1 MSEEEVV
8 VEDKT
13 FWWSNWIRV
22 ENLELIFSLVSIGI
36 VIFVIQEDLVNSN
49 PTLFWIVAILDLA
62 IVGFFVAELAKDLS
76 LTEDRSEWWRAQSW
90 GLLGLTPVILAA
102 IPQISVIVLFRLVHL
117 TKVYS
122 LATNLLGL
130 QETSDESPV
139 QVQIQHLIFVVTAI
153 GFAGG
158 FIAYL
163 FEQQASQTACGE
175 TCIETLPQ
183 AMWWAITTATTV
195 GYGDYAPVTTGGRV
209 VAIFLMFTGIAL
221 YGLLT
226 ATLSQLIWAKKR
238 KHGGINGASVDTEEM
253 IERLERLADM
263 RRDGWLT
270 ATEFHDAK
278 TSVLTDRAPGGIIAQ
293 EIESRKPIPRQERK
307 MRREAARS
315 AIVSLTEEE

>member
-1 MSEEEVV
+1 MSDEEEVV
-8 VEDKT
+8 VDDKT
-13 FWWSNWIRV
+13 FWWSNWIQV
-22 ENLELIFSLVSIGI
+22 ENLELIFSLISIGI

-49 PTLFWIVAILDLA
+49 PTLFWVVAILDLA

-76 LTEDRSEWWRAQSW
+76 MTEDRAEWWRAQSW
-90 GLLGLTPVILAA
+90 GMLGLTPVILAA
-102 IPQISVIVLFRLVHL
+102 IPSLSFIVLFRLIHL
-117 TKVYS
+117 LKVYS

-130 QETSDESPV
+130 HETSEDSPV
-139 QVQIQHLIFVVTAI
+139 QRQIQHLIFVVTAI
-153 GFAGG
+153 ACTSG

-163 FEQQASQTACGE
+163 FEQHASPTVCGD

-195 GYGDYAPVTTGGRV
+195 GYGDYAPVTSGGRV

-221 YGLLT
+221 YGLLA
-226 ATLSQLIWAKKR
+226 ATLSQLLWARGR
-238 KHGGINGASVDTEEM
+238 KYGRNIHQSVDTSEM

-278 TSVLTDRAPGGIIAQ
+278 ASVLTGKMPGGSKARD
-293 EIESRKPIPRQERK
+293 IESRAPIPPDERK
-307 MRREAARS
+307 ERRAAAR
-315 AIVSLTEEE
+315 AGFLDEEE

>member
-8 VEDKT
+8 TVDKT

-22 ENLELIFSLVSIGI
+22 ENLELIFSLISIGI

-49 PTLFWIVAILDLA
+49 PTLFWILAILDLVL
-62 IVGFFVAELAKDLS
+62 VGFFVAELAKDLS
-76 LTEDRSEWWRAQSW
+76 NTEDRGEWWRAQSW
-90 GLLGLTPVILAA
+90 GMLGLTPVILAA
-102 IPQISVIVLFRLVHL
+102 IPAINVIVLLRLIHL

-130 QETSDESPV
+130 QETSEESPV
-139 QVQIQHLIFVVTAI
+139 QRQLQHLIFVVTAI

-158 FIAYL
+158 FIAFL
-163 FEQQASQTACGE
+163 FEQHASPSACGD
-175 TCIETLPQ
+175 TCIDTLPQ

-195 GYGDYAPVTTGGRV
+195 GYGDYAPVTPGGRV

-226 ATLSQLIWAKKR
+226 ATLSQLIWSKR
-238 KHGGINGASVDTEEM
+238 RKNDNWNGGQGDSNEM

-278 TSVLTDRAPGGIIAQ
+278 ASVLTGKMPGGNKARD
-293 EIESRKPIPRQERK
+293 IESRAPIPRDERK
-307 MRREAARS
+307 ERRAAARMGFLS
-315 AIVSLTEEE
+315 EEE

>member
-8 VEDKT
+8 VDDKT
-13 FWWSNWIRV
+13 FWWSNWVRP
-22 ENLELIFSLVSIGI
+22 ENLELIFSLLSIGI
-36 VIFVIQEDLVNSN
+36 VIFVIQEDLVDSN
-49 PTLFWIVAILDLA
+49 PTLFWALAILDLA
-62 IVGFFVAELAKDLS
+62 LVGFFVAQLAKDIS

-102 IPQISVIVLFRLVHL
+102 IPEISVLVLFRLVHL

-122 LATNLLGL
+122 IATKLLGL
-130 QETSDESPV
+130 QETSEESPV
-139 QVQIQHLIFVVTAI
+139 QRQIQHLIFVVTAI

-163 FEQQASQTACGE
+163 FEQHASKAVCGD
-175 TCIETLPQ
+175 TCIDTLPE

-195 GYGDYAPVTTGGRV
+195 GYGDYAPVTNGGRA

-226 ATLSQLIWAKKR
+226 ATLSQLIWARGR
-238 KHGGINGASVDTEEM
+238 KSGKNSNGEGNSNEM

-278 TSVLTDRAPGGIIAQ
+278 ASVLTGRMPGGN
-293 EIESRKPIPRQERK
+293 K
-307 MRREAARS
+307 ARD
-315 AIVSLTEEE
+315 I

>member
-8 VEDKT
+8 TVDKT

-22 ENLELIFSLVSIGI
+22 ENLELIFSLISIGI

-49 PTLFWIVAILDLA
+49 PTLFWVLAILDLVL
-62 IVGFFVAELAKDLS
+62 VGFFVAELAKDLS
-76 LTEDRSEWWRAQSW
+76 NTEDRGEWWRAQSW
-90 GLLGLTPVILAA
+90 GMLGLTPVILAA
-102 IPQISVIVLFRLVHL
+102 IPAINVIVLLRLIHL

-130 QETSDESPV
+130 QETSEESPV
-139 QVQIQHLIFVVTAI
+139 QRQLQHLIFVVTAI

-158 FIAYL
+158 FIAFL
-163 FEQQASQTACGE
+163 FEQHASPSACGD
-175 TCIETLPQ
+175 TCIDTLPQ

-195 GYGDYAPVTTGGRV
+195 GYGDYAPVTPGGRV

-226 ATLSQLIWAKKR
+226 ATLSQLIWSKR
-238 KHGGINGASVDTEEM
+238 RKNDNWNGGQGDSNEM

-278 TSVLTDRAPGGIIAQ
+278 ASVLTGKMPGGNKARD
-293 EIESRKPIPRQERK
+293 IESRAPIPRDERK
-307 MRREAARS
+307 ERRAAARMGF
-315 AIVSLTEEE
+315 LTEEE

>member
-1 MSEEEVV
+1 MTQEELVGD
-8 VEDKT
+8 DKT

-22 ENLELIFSLVSIGI
+22 ENLELIFSLVYIGI

-49 PTLFWIVAILDLA
+49 PTLFWILAILDLA
-62 IVGFFVAELAKDLS
+62 LVGFFVAELAKDLS

-90 GLLGLTPVILAA
+90 GMLGLTPVILAA
-102 IPQISVIVLFRLVHL
+102 FPQFNVIVLLRLVHL

-130 QETSDESPV
+130 QETSEESPV
-139 QVQIQHLIFVVTAI
+139 QRQIQHLIFVVTAI

-163 FEQQASQTACGE
+163 FEQHASQAACGD
-175 TCIETLPQ
+175 TCIETLPE

-195 GYGDYAPVTTGGRV
+195 GYGDYAPVTNGGRA

-226 ATLSQLIWAKKR
+226 ATLSQLIWSKGR
-238 KHGGINGASVDTEEM
+238 KNGNGNQGNMDSKEM

-278 TSVLTDRAPGGIIAQ
+278 SSVLTGKTPGGIKVRD
-293 EIESRKPIPRQERK
+293 IESRSPIPRDERK
-307 MRREAARS
+307 LRRNEARS
-315 AIVSLTEEE
+315 GGIDSDEEE

>member
-8 VEDKT
+8 VDDKT
-13 FWWSNWIRV
+13 FWWSNWVRP
-22 ENLELIFSLVSIGI
+22 ENLELIFSLLSIGI
-36 VIFVIQEDLVNSN
+36 VIFVIQEDLVDSN
-49 PTLFWIVAILDLA
+49 PTLFWALAILDLA
-62 IVGFFVAELAKDLS
+62 LVGFFVAQLAKDIS

-102 IPQISVIVLFRLVHL
+102 IPEISVLVLFRLVHL

-122 LATNLLGL
+122 IATQLLGL
-130 QETSDESPV
+130 QETSEESPV
-139 QVQIQHLIFVVTAI
+139 QRQIQHLIFVVTAI

-163 FEQQASQTACGE
+163 FEQHASKAVCGD
-175 TCIETLPQ
+175 TCIDTLPE

-195 GYGDYAPVTTGGRV
+195 GYGDYAPVTNGGRA

-226 ATLSQLIWAKKR
+226 ATLSQLIWARGR
-238 KHGGINGASVDTEEM
+238 KSGKNSNGEGNSNEM

-278 TSVLTDRAPGGIIAQ
+278 ASVLTGRMPGGNKARD
-293 EIESRKPIPRQERK
+293 IESRAPIPRDERK
-307 MRREAARS
+307 ERRAAAR
-315 AIVSLTEEE
+315 AGFLAEEE